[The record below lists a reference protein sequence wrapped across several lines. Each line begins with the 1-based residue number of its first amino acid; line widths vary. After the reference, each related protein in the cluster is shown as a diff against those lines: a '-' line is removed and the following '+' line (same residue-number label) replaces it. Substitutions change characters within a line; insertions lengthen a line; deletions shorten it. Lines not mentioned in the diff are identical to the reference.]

1 MAALGNLVRSTGL
14 RVAMVLSAGGA
25 AALIGH
31 EAIVDTGYLDTVGVP
46 TACIGHT
53 RTAVVGKKY
62 SIDTCKRLFG
72 EDVKWAE
79 DAVNK
84 GVKTP
89 LTQSQFDSLVSFC
102 FSVGKTGCTTSTMF
116 AKLNLSDYEGA
127 AKEFDRWVYSTR
139 KGKRLDCRI
148 RANQCYGLYTRRMD
162 EKALFTSGAY

>member
-31 EAIVDTGYLDTVGVP
+31 EAIVDTGYLDSVGVP

-62 SIDTCKRLFG
+62 SIETCKRLFG

-79 DAVNK
+79 EAVNSS
-84 GVKTP
+84 VKTP
-89 LTQSQFDSLVSFC
+89 LTQSQFDALVSFC
-102 FSVGKTGCTTSTMF
+102 FSVGKGACMSSTLF
-116 AKLNLSDYEGA
+116 KKLNTSDYDGA
-127 AKEFDRWVYSTR
+127 AKQFDVWVYSTR
-139 KGKRLDCRI
+139 KGKKVDCRV
-148 RANQCYGLYTRRMD
+148 RVNNCYGLYTRRMD